1 MSSFAFYINGD
12 ATYTDPSDETE
23 GYYYLQGLRKD
34 GSAYPTEIAGD
45 LYDQKFC
52 FYGDPEVAHSSA
64 NPVDGNY
71 AASAD
76 RRFLMSVGPF
86 TMAAGDSQEVVFG
99 IFHAAGGDA
108 LSSVAYLTQVDQLAQ
123 SAYDN
128 DFDLPDAP
136 VPPV

>member
-1 MSSFAFYINGD
+1 M
-12 ATYTDPSDETE
+12 
-23 GYYYLQGLRKD
+23 QGLRKD

-123 SAYDN
+123 
-128 DFDLPDAP
+128 
-136 VPPV
+136 

>member
-1 MSSFAFYINGD
+1 MKKPKDVIFAFYINGD
-12 ATYTDPSDETE
+12 ATYTDPADETE
-23 GYYYLQGLRKD
+23 GYFYLQGLRKD
-34 GSAYPTEIAGD
+34 GSAYPNEIAGD

-52 FYGDPEVAHSSA
+52 FYGDPNAQTHGTE

-71 AASAD
+71 SSAAD

-108 LSSVAYLTQVDQLAQ
+108 LSSVVHI
-123 SAYDN
+123 
-128 DFDLPDAP
+128 
-136 VPPV
+136 